1 MEEPG
6 LDHRTPDSQSTGISP
21 AASSLSEPHSR
32 ATTEILSAGV
42 HKGVGIKQRKIGRES
57 GKIG

>member
-1 MEEPG
+1 M
-6 LDHRTPDSQSTGISP
+6 DHRTPDSQSTGISP

-42 HKGVGIKQRKIGRES
+42 HKGVGIKQRKTGRES